1 MGKAK
6 PLSNEVLM
14 VPNVMYMLHAWIGLG
29 INGNSMEDIVRVVEL
44 KRNKARVFHSG
55 LGFCSVGAEKDSHDQ
70 RKA

>member
-14 VPNVMYMLHAWIGLG
+14 VPNVMYMLHAWVGLG

-44 KRNKARVFHSG
+44 KRNKARVF
-55 LGFCSVGAEKDSHDQ
+55 LFWAWVL
-70 RKA
+70 